1 MTLSAGVRLD
11 YRSWTV

>member
-1 MTLSAGVRLD
+1 MTLSADVRLD